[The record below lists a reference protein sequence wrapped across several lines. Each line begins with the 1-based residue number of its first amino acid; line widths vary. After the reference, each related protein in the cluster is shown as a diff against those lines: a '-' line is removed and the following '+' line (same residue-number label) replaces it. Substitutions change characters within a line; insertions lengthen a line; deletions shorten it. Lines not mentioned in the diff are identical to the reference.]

1 MSAFTKACISWTEAL
16 MNCLTSNASQ
26 TLIMLNEFS
35 FFNRSRPSFRTPNF
49 LNTGKEL
56 DMLV

>member
-1 MSAFTKACISWTEAL
+1 

>member
-1 MSAFTKACISWTEAL
+1 MSAFTKACMSWTEAL
-16 MNCLTSNASQ
+16 INCLTSNASQ

-35 FFNRSRPSFRTPNF
+35 FFNSSRPSFRTPNF